1 MTHEE
6 MLKAAGI
13 EHDSPAL
20 KRLVWIAQQEWLI
33 KFLNLN
39 TQQVEVQIKKLEAM
53 IGQPVKQEK
62 A

>member
-39 TQQVEVQIKKLEAM
+39 THQIEVQIKKLEAM